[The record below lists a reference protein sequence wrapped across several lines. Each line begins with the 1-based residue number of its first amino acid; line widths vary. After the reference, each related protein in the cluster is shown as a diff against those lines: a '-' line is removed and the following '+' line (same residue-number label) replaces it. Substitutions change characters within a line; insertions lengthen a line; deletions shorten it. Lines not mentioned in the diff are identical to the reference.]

1 MKSFITESIEVHQ
14 AEHQGY
20 TISKPGL
27 KFADKEYSYTED
39 TGKIFEVVYDRPLQ
53 VSSVCDGHAGYMT
66 SFFVTSIMKPKFVES
81 ISETKGDVEK
91 ALALLFVKL
100 ANEVSKERKMLGISG
115 ATCNV
120 TVFDPTNA
128 RVYVASLGD
137 SPTLKYV
144 RNEQNR
150 HVLDWRTTDQDCA
163 DPEEIERMIQIHKNN
178 GDINA
183 TASSIVFEIQTQTG
197 EKTDVWR
204 NTRTGMMLMSSFGDF
219 NCNYYPGMMN
229 TIPRITSH
237 KLNQGDVWIQCSDGL
252 LEWLSPDLRGIQ
264 PRTEFRAEQIA
275 SHLDISAAENVENVA
290 ERLHELQS
298 ISMYEA
304 KSEAYPLQNVSLK
317 WVEANFDNHLTNV
330 FMT

>member
-1 MKSFITESIEVHQ
+1 MQSIIAHSIKVHQ

-27 KFADKEYSYTED
+27 KFAEKEYSYTED
-39 TGKIFEVVYDRPLQ
+39 TGKIFEVVCDRPLQ

-66 SFFVTSIMKPKFVES
+66 SFFVTSIIKEKFVES

-100 ANEVSKERKMLGISG
+100 ANEVSRERMMLGISG

-128 RVYVASLGD
+128 RVHVASLGD

-150 HVLDWRTTDQDCA
+150 YVLDWRTTDQDCA

-183 TASSIVFEIQTQTG
+183 TASSIVFEIQTQSG

-204 NTRTGMMLMSSFGDF
+204 NKRTKMMLMSSFGDF
-219 NCNYYPGMMN
+219 DCNYYPGMMN

-237 KLNQGDVWIQCSDGL
+237 ELNQGDVWIQCSDGL
-252 LEWLSPDLRGIQ
+252 LEWLSPEFRGIQ
-264 PRTEFRAEQIA
+264 PRSEFRAEQIA
-275 SHLDISAAENVENVA
+275 IHLDMCAAENVENVA
-290 ERLHELQS
+290 HTLHELQI
-298 ISMYEA
+298 ISMLEA
-304 KSEAYPLQNVSLK
+304 KSKAHPLQNVTRK
-317 WVEANFDNHLTNV
+317 WIETNFDNHLTKV